1 MIRVK
6 ALNGS
11 AKDVAQYLGHEK
23 EAAAVEYYA
32 GSGQQQPSFWTGQLA
47 DKFGLDTNK
56 PIQRSDLIALLEGKL
71 PDGTNISGRAGDM
84 DGKRRMGTEI
94 NFSAPKSFSLLVASA
109 EPELRTELLQM
120 WDDSVRDGLAYV
132 ESDIAS
138 ARYGKGGKDRE
149 MAGKVIAAVYR
160 HEDARPVEGH
170 TDIHIHSHAALINVV
185 EDRNGGYRSI
195 DLDFGEQN
203 VRMETA
209 DMIMKSRLSEKLE
222 RAGIS
227 IVRTKD
233 GFEVAGITKEQINE
247 SSLRKQQIDAQLEKD
262 GTTREESSH
271 QQRDG
276 AWQITREDKN
286 TKKNLLEQQSE
297 WRMHARLIGID
308 PQRCFQCKLS
318 EVTQDIPTINREK
331 DDRAKI
337 ANKCLNFA
345 LDDLTATHSVFN
357 REKLYL
363 EAVKQ
368 GMGQVTIDDV
378 KDALKDHKEII
389 SAGKQK
395 FEYVKKTRAGEQTK
409 VVERHDM
416 LTTKKV
422 VEREGWLQGY
432 CEEGKG
438 KMQALINPEDA
449 KKTISEA
456 EERQGFKFSEGQRKS
471 LEATFTSADK
481 VIGIVG
487 SAGVGKTTS
496 AKAIIDT
503 ARESGYET
511 IGLTPS
517 HTARQELVEAG
528 TDVNITTARLLQN
541 ADKVEGKPKLYL
553 LDEAGMVGDRS
564 MQEILKKL
572 RPEDRILLSGDPDQL
587 KSMEAGDTFKML
599 MDNKSIAYSEIR
611 EVQRQKDADM
621 KNMAQL
627 FASRKTSE
635 ALEIAKG
642 YMTEVGVIG
651 TGPVDK
657 KTGLPKITTEDRR
670 KAIADKTVELYMSLD
685 DKQRSET
692 LIVCKTNAVREMMN
706 NDIRKNLFFLADS
719 GKTDTQKASESAE
732 VTRLTRTSLTTAQR
746 SEARYYEVGQVMRM
760 QERVDNDGSNGKG
773 AKTKYGIV
781 DYVIKDINLQ
791 TGELTLSAKDRQKNV
806 NLNDIDH
813 TKVQLYDKQEK
824 WQVAKGD
831 TLVLRDNSQSK
842 EYKAFNGDGGVVKE
856 VKDGKI
862 TLETDKGMTVVIDT
876 SKQMLAADY
885 GYARTVNDS
894 QGKSTEG
901 VIATGESATG
911 DTANSLYVALTRM
924 KKDLRIITDS
934 AERLCKTAEK
944 WADKNLAGTSR
955 ERVMDAEQVKDL
967 ETQLEKGKEHGKDAA
982 QYSEHAQEK
991 ENKENKKHDEVIN
1004 EENKREELRVLEEIE
1019 R

>member
-11 AKDVAQYLGHEK
+11 AKDVAEYLGHEK

-47 DKFGLDTNK
+47 DKFGLDTGK
-56 PIQRSDLIALLEGKL
+56 PVQRKDLIALLEGKL
-71 PDGTNISGRAGDM
+71 PDGTDISGRAGDM

-94 NFSAPKSFSLLVASA
+94 NFSAPKSFSLLVAA
-109 EPELRTELLQM
+109 ADPELRTELLQM
-120 WDDSVRDGLAYV
+120 CDDSVRDGLAYV

-138 ARYGKGGKDRE
+138 ARYGKGGKERE
-149 MAGKVIAAVYR
+149 MAGKIVAAVYR
-160 HEDARPVEGH
+160 HEDARPVDGH

-233 GFEVAGITKEQINE
+233 GFEIAGISREQIE
-247 SSLRKQQIDAQLEKD
+247 GSSSRKQQIDAQLEKD

-297 WRMHARLIGID
+297 WRMHARQIGID
-308 PQRCFQCKLS
+308 PQKCKRPVQ
-318 EVTQDIPTINREK
+318 EQDIATINREK

-337 ANKCLNFA
+337 ANKCLDFA
-345 LDDLTATHSVFN
+345 LDDLTTANSVFN
-357 REKLYL
+357 KEKLYL

-368 GMGQVTIDDV
+368 GMGHVTIDDI
-378 KDALKDHKEII
+378 KDALKDHQEII
-389 SAGKQK
+389 SAGKQR
-395 FEYVKKTRAGEQTK
+395 FEYVKKTKSGEQTK

-416 LTTKKV
+416 LTTKTV

-438 KMQALINPEDA
+438 KMQSLMTLEDA
-449 KKTISEA
+449 KKTISKA
-456 EERQGFKFSEGQRKS
+456 EERQGFNFSEGQRKS
-471 LEATFTSADK
+471 LETTFTSADK

-496 AKAIIDT
+496 AKAIIDA
-503 ARESGYET
+503 ARDSGYET

-517 HTARQELVEAG
+517 HTARQELTEAG
-528 TDVNITTARLLQN
+528 TDVNITTAKLLQN
-541 ADKVEGKPKLYL
+541 EEKVEGKPKLYL

-587 KSMEAGDTFKML
+587 KSMESGDTFKML
-599 MDNKSIAYSEIR
+599 MDNQSIAYSEIR

-627 FASRKTSE
+627 FASRNTAD
-635 ALEIAKG
+635 ALEIAKN
-642 YMTEVGVIG
+642 YMTEVEVAG
-651 TGPVDK
+651 TGAIDK

-670 KAIADKTVELYMSLD
+670 RAIADKTVELYVGLD
-685 DKQRSET
+685 DEQRKNT
-692 LIVCKTNAVREMMN
+692 LIVCKTNAVREMIN
-706 NDIRKNLFFLADS
+706 NDIRQHLVDD
-719 GKTDTQKASESAE
+719 GKIDTQDSIE
-732 VTRLTRTSLTTAQR
+732 VSRLTRTSLTTAQR
-746 SEARYYEVGQVMRM
+746 SEARYYKVGQVMRM
-760 QERVDNDGSNGKG
+760 QERVDNDGGNGKD

-781 DYVIKDINLQ
+781 DYEIKDVNLQ
-791 TGELTLSAKDRQKNV
+791 NGDLILNANGREKKV
-806 NLNDIDH
+806 NLSDIDH
-813 TKVQLYDKQEK
+813 TKVQLYDKQEN

-831 TLVLRDNSQSK
+831 TLVLRDNSLSK

-862 TLETDKGMTVVIDT
+862 TLETDKGKTVIIDT
-876 SKQMLAADY
+876 NKQMLAADY

-894 QGKSTEG
+894 QGKSVDG
-901 VIATGESATG
+901 VIAIGESATG

-924 KKDLRIITDS
+924 KKRLIVITDNVG
-934 AERLCKTAEK
+934 RLCKTAEK
-944 WADKNLAGTSR
+944 WAEKNLAGTSR

-967 ETQLEKGKEHGKDAA
+967 ETQLEKGKENGKDAA

-991 ENKENKKHDEVIN
+991 EDKENKKQVDVIN
-1004 EENKREELRVLEEIE
+1004 EENKREESQVLEELE
-1019 R
+1019 M

>member
-11 AKDVAQYLGHEK
+11 AKDIAEYLGHEK

-47 DKFGLDTNK
+47 EQFGLDTSQ
-56 PIQRSDLIALLEGKL
+56 PVQRKDLIALLEGKL

-94 NFSAPKSFSLLVASA
+94 NFSAPKSFSLLVAA
-109 EPELRTELLQM
+109 ADPELRTELLQM

-138 ARYGKGGKDRE
+138 ARYGKGGKERE
-149 MAGKVIAAVYR
+149 MAGKIVAAVYR
-160 HEDARPVEGH
+160 HEDARPVDGH

-233 GFEVAGITKEQINE
+233 GFEIAEISREQIE
-247 SSLRKQQIDAQLEKD
+247 GSSSRKQQIDAQLEKD

-276 AWQITREDKN
+276 AWQITRADKD

-297 WRMHARLIGID
+297 WRMHARQIGID
-308 PQRCFQCKLS
+308 PKKCKRP
-318 EVTQDIPTINREK
+318 EQVQDIATINREK

-337 ANKCLNFA
+337 ANKCLDFA
-345 LDDLTATHSVFN
+345 LDDLTTTHSVFN

-378 KDALKDHKEII
+378 KDAMKDHKEII
-389 SAGKQK
+389 SAGKQR
-395 FEYVKKTRAGEQTK
+395 FEYVKKTKAGEQTK

-416 LTTKKV
+416 LTTKTV

-438 KMQALINPEDA
+438 KMQSLMTLEDA
-449 KKTISEA
+449 KKTISKA
-456 EERQGFKFSEGQRKS
+456 EERQGFNFSEGQRKS
-471 LEATFTSADK
+471 LEATFTSTDK

-496 AKAIIDT
+496 AKAIIDA
-503 ARESGYET
+503 ARDSGYET

-517 HTARQELVEAG
+517 HTARQELIEAG

-541 ADKVEGKPKLYL
+541 TDKVEGKPKLYL

-587 KSMEAGDTFKML
+587 KSMESGDTFKML

-611 EVQRQKDADM
+611 EVQRQKDTDM
-621 KNMAQL
+621 RNMAQL
-627 FASRKTSE
+627 FASRNTAD
-635 ALEIAKG
+635 ALEIAKN
-642 YMTEVGVIG
+642 YMTEVQVAG
-651 TGPVDK
+651 TGAIDK

-670 KAIADKTVELYMSLD
+670 KAIADKTVELYMGLD
-685 DKQRSET
+685 DEQRKNT
-692 LIVCKTNAVREMMN
+692 LIVCKTNAVREMIN
-706 NDIRKNLFFLADS
+706 NDIRQHLVDD
-719 GKTDTQKASESAE
+719 GKIDTQDSIE
-732 VTRLTRTSLTTAQR
+732 VSRLTRTSLTTAQR
-746 SEARYYEVGQVMRM
+746 SEARYYKVGQVMRM
-760 QERVDNDGSNGKG
+760 QERVENEGSDGKN

-781 DYVIKDINLQ
+781 DYEIKDINLQ
-791 TGELTLSAKDRQKNV
+791 TGDMKLIANGREKKV
-806 NLNDIDH
+806 NLSDIDH
-813 TKVQLYDKQEK
+813 TKVQLYDKQEN

-831 TLVLRDNSQSK
+831 TLVLRDNSLSK

-862 TLETDKGMTVVIDT
+862 TLETDKGKTVIIDT
-876 SKQMLAADY
+876 NKQMLAADY

-894 QGKSTEG
+894 QGKSVDG
-901 VIATGESATG
+901 VIATGESANG

-924 KKDLRIITDS
+924 KKRLMVITDN
-934 AERLCKTAEK
+934 ARRLCKTAEK
-944 WADKNLAGTSR
+944 WAEKNLAGTSR
-955 ERVMDAEQVKDL
+955 ERVMDTEQVKDL
-967 ETQLEKGKEHGKDAA
+967 ETQLEKGKENGKDAA

-991 ENKENKKHDEVIN
+991 EDKENKKQVDVIN
-1004 EENKREELRVLEEIE
+1004 EENKREESRVLEELE
-1019 R
+1019 M

>member
-11 AKDVAQYLGHEK
+11 AKDVAEYLGHEK

-47 DKFGLDTNK
+47 DKFGLDTGK
-56 PIQRSDLIALLEGKL
+56 PVQRKDLIALLEGKL
-71 PDGTNISGRAGDM
+71 PDGTDISGRAGDM

-94 NFSAPKSFSLLVASA
+94 NFSAPKSFSLLVAA
-109 EPELRTELLQM
+109 ADPELRTELLQM

-138 ARYGKGGKDRE
+138 ARYGKGGKERE
-149 MAGKVIAAVYR
+149 MAGKIVAAVYR
-160 HEDARPVEGH
+160 HEDARPVDGH

-233 GFEVAGITKEQINE
+233 GFEIAGISREQIE
-247 SSLRKQQIDAQLEKD
+247 GSSSRKQQIDAQLEKD

-297 WRMHARLIGID
+297 WRMHARQIGID
-308 PQRCFQCKLS
+308 PQKCKRPVQ
-318 EVTQDIPTINREK
+318 EQDIATINREK

-337 ANKCLNFA
+337 ANKCLDFA
-345 LDDLTATHSVFN
+345 LDDLTTANSVFN
-357 REKLYL
+357 KEKLYL

-368 GMGQVTIDDV
+368 GMGHVTIDDI
-378 KDALKDHKEII
+378 KDALKDHQEII
-389 SAGKQK
+389 SAGKQR
-395 FEYVKKTRAGEQTK
+395 FEYVKKTKSGEQTK

-416 LTTKKV
+416 LTTKTV

-438 KMQALINPEDA
+438 KMQSLMTLEDA
-449 KKTISEA
+449 KKTISKA
-456 EERQGFKFSEGQRKS
+456 EERQGFNFSEGQRKS
-471 LEATFTSADK
+471 LEATFTSTDK

-496 AKAIIDT
+496 AKAIIDA
-503 ARESGYET
+503 ARDSGYET

-541 ADKVEGKPKLYL
+541 NDKVEGKPKLYL

-587 KSMEAGDTFKML
+587 KSMESGDTFKML
-599 MDNKSIAYSEIR
+599 MDNQSIAYSEIR

-627 FASRKTSE
+627 FASRNTAD
-635 ALEIAKG
+635 ALEIAKN
-642 YMTEVGVIG
+642 YMTEVEVAG
-651 TGPVDK
+651 TGAIDK

-670 KAIADKTVELYMSLD
+670 RAIADKTVELYVGLD
-685 DKQRSET
+685 DEQRKNT
-692 LIVCKTNAVREMMN
+692 LIVCKTNAVREMIN
-706 NDIRKNLFFLADS
+706 NDIRQHLVDD
-719 GKTDTQKASESAE
+719 GKIDTQDSIE
-732 VTRLTRTSLTTAQR
+732 VSRLTRTSLTTAQR
-746 SEARYYEVGQVMRM
+746 SEARYYKVGQVMRM
-760 QERVDNDGSNGKG
+760 QERVDNDGGNGKD

-781 DYVIKDINLQ
+781 DYEIKDINLQ
-791 TGELTLSAKDRQKNV
+791 TGDIILNANGREKKV
-806 NLNDIDH
+806 NLSDIDH
-813 TKVQLYDKQEK
+813 TKVQLYDKQEN

-831 TLVLRDNSQSK
+831 TLVLRDNSLSK

-862 TLETDKGMTVVIDT
+862 TLETDKGKTVIIDT
-876 SKQMLAADY
+876 NKQMLAADY

-894 QGKSTEG
+894 QGKSVDG

-924 KKDLRIITDS
+924 KKRLIVITDNVG
-934 AERLCKTAEK
+934 RLCKTAEK
-944 WADKNLAGTSR
+944 WAEKNLAGTSR

-967 ETQLEKGKEHGKDAA
+967 ETQLEKGKENGKDAA

-991 ENKENKKHDEVIN
+991 EDKENKKQVDVIN
-1004 EENKREELRVLEEIE
+1004 EENKREESRVLEELE
-1019 R
+1019 M

>member
-11 AKDVAQYLGHEK
+11 AKDVAEYLGHEK

-47 DKFGLDTNK
+47 EQFGLDTSRPVQGK
-56 PIQRSDLIALLEGKL
+56 DLIALLEGKL
-71 PDGTNISGRAGDM
+71 PDGTNISGRAEDM

-94 NFSAPKSFSLLVASA
+94 NFSAPKSFSLLVAA
-109 EPELRTELLQM
+109 ADPELRTELLQM

-138 ARYGKGGKDRE
+138 ARYGKGGKERE
-149 MAGKVIAAVYR
+149 MAGKAIAAVYR
-160 HEDARPVEGH
+160 HEDARPVDGH

-222 RAGIS
+222 QAGIAT
-227 IVRTKD
+227 VRTKD
-233 GFEVAGITKEQINE
+233 GFEVAGITKEQIEE
-247 SSLRKQQIDAQLEKD
+247 SSMRKQQIDAQLEKD

-276 AWQITREDKN
+276 AWQITREDKD

-297 WRMHARLIGID
+297 WRMHARRLGID
-308 PQRCFQCKLS
+308 PQKCKRS
-318 EVTQDIPTINREK
+318 EQVHDIATINREK

-337 ANKCLNFA
+337 ANKCLDFA
-345 LDDLTATHSVFN
+345 LDDLTTTHSVFN

-378 KDALKDHKEII
+378 KDAMKGHQEII

-395 FEYVKKTRAGEQTK
+395 FEYVKKTKAGEQTK

-432 CEEGKG
+432 CAEGKG
-438 KMQALINPEDA
+438 KMQALMNTEDA

-496 AKAIIDT
+496 AKAIIDA
-503 ARESGYET
+503 ARDSGYET

-541 ADKVEGKPKLYL
+541 TDKVEGKPKLYL

-599 MDNKSIAYSEIR
+599 MDTKSIAYSEIR
-611 EVQRQKDADM
+611 EVQRQKDADLR
-621 KNMAQL
+621 NMAQL
-627 FASRKTSE
+627 FASRQTTD
-635 ALEIAKG
+635 ALEIAKN
-642 YMTEVGVIG
+642 YMTEVEVTG
-651 TGPVDK
+651 TGTVDK
-657 KTGLPKITTEDRR
+657 KTGQPKITTEDRR
-670 KAIADKTVELYMSLD
+670 KAIADKTVELYMGLD
-685 DKQRSET
+685 DDQRKNT
-692 LIVCKTNAVREMMN
+692 LIVCKTNAVRELVN
-706 NDIRKNLFFLADS
+706 NDIRRHLVDD
-719 GKTDTQKASESAE
+719 GKIDTQKASESIE
-732 VTRLTRTSLTTAQR
+732 VTRLTRTSLTTVQR
-746 SEARYYEVGQVMRM
+746 SEARYYKVGQVMRM
-760 QERVDNDGSNGKG
+760 QERVDNDGGNGKD

-781 DYVIKDINLQ
+781 DYEIKDINLQ
-791 TGELTLSAKDRQKNV
+791 TGELTLGTNDRHKNI

-842 EYKAFNGDGGVVKE
+842 EYKAFNGDGGIVTE

-862 TLETDKGMTVVIDT
+862 TLETDKGKTVVIDT

-894 QGKSTEG
+894 QGKSVDG
-901 VIATGESATG
+901 VIVTGESATG

-924 KKDLRIITDS
+924 KKRLMLITDNV
-934 AERLCKTAEK
+934 ERLCKTAEK
-944 WADKNLAGTSR
+944 WAEKNLAGTSR
-955 ERVMDAEQVKDL
+955 ERVMDSEQVKDL
-967 ETQLEKGKEHGKDAA
+967 ETQLEKGKEQGKDAA
-982 QYSEHAQEK
+982 QYSEQAQEK
-991 ENKENKKHDEVIN
+991 EDKENKKHEVIN
-1004 EENKREELRVLEEIE
+1004 EENKREELRALEELE
-1019 R
+1019 M

>member
-11 AKDVAQYLGHEK
+11 AKDVAEYLGHEK

-47 DKFGLDTNK
+47 DQFGLDTSQ
-56 PIQRSDLIALLEGKL
+56 PVQRKDLMALLEGKL
-71 PDGTNISGRAGDM
+71 PDGTNISGRAEDM

-94 NFSAPKSFSLLVASA
+94 NFSAPKSFSLLVAA
-109 EPELRTELLQM
+109 ADPELRAELLQM
-120 WDDSVRDGLAYV
+120 WDDSVRDGLTYV

-138 ARYGKGGKDRE
+138 ARYGKGGKERE

-160 HEDARPVEGH
+160 HEDARPVDGH

-233 GFEVAGITKEQINE
+233 GFEIAGISREQIEE
-247 SSLRKQQIDAQLEKD
+247 SSMRKQQIDAQLEKD

-276 AWQITREDKN
+276 AWQITREDKD

-297 WRMHARLIGID
+297 WRMHARQIGIE
-308 PQRCFQCKLS
+308 PQKCKRPVQ
-318 EVTQDIPTINREK
+318 EQDIATINREK

-337 ANKCLNFA
+337 ANKCLDFT
-345 LDDLTATHSVFN
+345 LDDLTTANSVFN
-357 REKLYL
+357 KEKLYL

-378 KDALKDHKEII
+378 RDALENHEEII
-389 SAGKQK
+389 SAGKQR
-395 FEYVKKTRAGEQTK
+395 FEYVKKSKAGEQTV

-416 LTTKKV
+416 LTTKHV

-432 CEEGKG
+432 CEAGKG
-438 KMQALINPEDA
+438 KVQALMTSEDA

-496 AKAIIDT
+496 AKAIIDA
-503 ARESGYET
+503 ARDSGYET

-517 HTARQELVEAG
+517 HTARQELMEAG

-541 ADKVEGKPKLYL
+541 TDAVEGKPKLYL

-599 MDNKSIAYSEIR
+599 MDTKSIAYSEIR
-611 EVQRQKDADM
+611 EVQRQKDADLR
-621 KNMAQL
+621 NMAQL
-627 FASRKTSE
+627 FASRQTTD
-635 ALEIAKG
+635 ALEIAKS
-642 YMTEVGVIG
+642 YMTEVEVTG
-651 TGPVDK
+651 TGTVDK

-670 KAIADKTVELYMSLD
+670 SAIADKTVERYIGLD
-685 DKQRSET
+685 EDQRKNT
-692 LIVCKTNAVREMMN
+692 LIVCKTNAVRELVN
-706 NDIRKNLFFLADS
+706 NDIRRHLVDD
-719 GKTDTQKASESAE
+719 GKIDTQESIE
-732 VTRLTRTSLTTAQR
+732 VSRLTRTSLTTAQR
-746 SEARYYEVGQVMRM
+746 SESRYYKVGQVLRM
-760 QERVDNDGSNGKG
+760 QERVDNDGGNGKD

-781 DYVIKDINLQ
+781 DYEIKDINLQ
-791 TGELTLSAKDRQKNV
+791 TGELTLGTNDRQKAPKRV
-806 NLNDIDH
+806 NINEIDH
-813 TKVQLYDKQEK
+813 TKVQLYDKQDQ

-842 EYKAFNGDGGVVKE
+842 DYKAFNGDGGIVTE

-862 TLETDKGMTVVIDT
+862 TLETDKGKTVIIDT
-876 SKQMLAADY
+876 NKQMLAADY

-894 QGKSTEG
+894 QGKS
-901 VIATGESATG
+901 VDRAI
-911 DTANSLYVALTRM
+911 VV
-924 KKDLRIITDS
+924 
-934 AERLCKTAEK
+934 
-944 WADKNLAGTSR
+944 TSR
-955 ERVMDAEQVKDL
+955 DNLGVTSRA
-967 ETQLEKGKEHGKDAA
+967 
-982 QYSEHAQEK
+982 
-991 ENKENKKHDEVIN
+991 I
-1004 EENKREELRVLEEIE
+1004 
-1019 R
+1019 

>member
-23 EAAAVEYYA
+23 EAAAVEYYS

-56 PIQRSDLIALLEGKL
+56 PIQQSDLIALLEGKL
-71 PDGTNISGRAGDM
+71 PDGTDISGRAGDM

-94 NFSAPKSFSLLVASA
+94 NFSAPKSFSLLVAA
-109 EPELRTELLQM
+109 ADPELRTELLQM

-138 ARYGKGGKDRE
+138 ARYGKGGKERA

-160 HEDARPVEGH
+160 HEDARPVDGH

-233 GFEVAGITKEQINE
+233 GFEVAGITKEQIYE
-247 SSLRKQQIDAQLEKD
+247 SSSRKQQIDEQLIQD
-262 GTTREESSH
+262 GTTRAESSH

-297 WRMHARLIGID
+297 WRIHARRLGID
-308 PQRCFQCKLS
+308 PQKCKRP

-337 ANKCLNFA
+337 ANMCLDFA
-345 LDDLTATHSVFN
+345 LDDLTATNSVFN

-378 KDALKDHKEII
+378 KDALIDHKEII

-395 FEYVKKTRAGEQTK
+395 FEYVKKSRAGEQIK

-422 VEREGWLQGY
+422 VQREGWLQGY

-438 KMQALINPEDA
+438 KMQALMNSEDA
-449 KKTISEA
+449 VETIRQA
-456 EERQGFKFSEGQRKS
+456 EERQGFKFSAGQRKS

-481 VIGIVG
+481 IIGIVG

-496 AKAIIDT
+496 AKAIIDA
-503 ARESGYET
+503 ARETGYET

-541 ADKVEGKPKLYL
+541 TDKVEGKPKLYL

-572 RPEDRILLSGDPDQL
+572 RAEDRILLSGDPDQL
-587 KSMEAGDTFKML
+587 KAMEAGDTFKML
-599 MDNKSIAYSEIR
+599 MDSESIAYSEIR

-621 KNMAQL
+621 RNMAQL

-635 ALEIAKG
+635 ALEIAKN
-642 YMTEVGVIG
+642 YMTEVEVTG
-651 TGPVDK
+651 TGSVDK
-657 KTGLPKITTEDRR
+657 KTGQLSKITTEDRR
-670 KAIADKTVELYMSLD
+670 KAIADKTVERFIGLD
-685 DKQRSET
+685 DDQRKNT
-692 LIVCKTNAVREMMN
+692 LIVCKTNAVREMVN
-706 NDIRKNLFFLADS
+706 NDIRHHLVDS
-719 GKTDTQKASESAE
+719 GKINTQESVE
-732 VTRLTRTSLTTAQR
+732 VTRLTRTSLTAAQR
-746 SEARYYEVGQVMRM
+746 SEARYYTVGQVMRM
-760 QERVDNDGSNGKG
+760 QERIENNGGNGKDT
-773 AKTKYGIV
+773 KTKSGIV
-781 DYVIKDINLQ
+781 DYEIKDINLQ
-791 TGELTLSAKDRQKNV
+791 TGELTLSAKDRQKNI

-813 TKVQLYDKQEK
+813 TKVQLYDKQENWK
-824 WQVAKGD
+824 VAKGD

-842 EYKAFNGDGGVVKE
+842 EYKAFNGDGGIVAE

-862 TLETDKGMTVVIDT
+862 TMKTDKGKTVIIDT
-876 SKQMLAADY
+876 KKQMLAADY
-885 GYARTVNDS
+885 GYARTVNDT
-894 QGKSTEG
+894 QGKS
-901 VIATGESATG
+901 VDRAIVTGESTIG
-911 DTANSLYVALTRM
+911 DTANSLYVAATRQ
-924 KKDLRIITDS
+924 KNNLEIITDDPH
-934 AERLCKTAEK
+934 RLCKTAEK
-944 WADKNLAGTSR
+944 WAEKNLAGTSR

-967 ETQLEKGKEHGKDAA
+967 ETQLEHGKEQGRRASDAA
-982 QYSEHAQEK
+982 LGDQAQEK
-991 ENKENKKHDEVIN
+991 ENKENKKHDEVIK
-1004 EENKREELRVLEEIE
+1004 EENKREELRVLEELE
-1019 R
+1019 M